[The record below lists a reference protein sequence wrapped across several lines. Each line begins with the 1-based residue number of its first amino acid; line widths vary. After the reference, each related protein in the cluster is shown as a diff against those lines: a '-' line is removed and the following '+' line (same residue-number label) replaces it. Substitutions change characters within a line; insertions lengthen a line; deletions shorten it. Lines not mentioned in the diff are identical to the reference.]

1 MYTPHTQ
8 ARYRADA
15 RCRRRRSLEELL
27 RVPDALALRATL
39 DIVPALPEYSIAR
52 RFDDIAKKNTGAG
65 YRSFLGGGAYR
76 HYVPPAIGALAMR
89 GEFLTAYTPY
99 QAEVSQG
106 YLQAIYEW
114 QTYICLL
121 TGMDIAN
128 ASVYDGATALA
139 EGAIMALNA
148 TGRRKLLVSRAVHPN
163 YRAVLKTYCDGLDVE
178 IDEIPLHDR
187 RRDRCGGRARGR
199 RRQRLRSGGAAVAR
213 TFSATSTCCPATSA
227 TRLYDGETIAIAVV
241 AEALALA
248 ALATP
253 ASLGAQIVVG
263 EAQSFGVA
271 VAYGGPYAGFIAT
284 TQEHLRRIP
293 GPARR
298 QERRQRGPHRLRAD
312 AAGARTAYSPRT
324 RHFEHLHQSSALRA
338 DRDDLSRAHGKD
350 GPARRRGDQ
359 YGALARTRDRGVVAS
374 TASICKFAAP
384 FFNEFVVD
392 VHQNAAGVLWRRS
405 KRAAFSAAS
414 ISAASI
420 PNSSTCMLDDG
431 DRVDD
436 DRRYRRAGIRSDGG
450 EPCPRRRLIAPRRR
464 RSSTSARKGARTGIS
479 STASRST
486 SFCPH
491 RSCATTFRFRTTAS
505 ST

>member
-1 MYTPHTQ
+1 VYTPHTKRDIAQ
-8 ARYRADA
+8 MLDA
-15 RCRRRRSLEELL
+15 VGVSSLEELL
-27 RVPDALALRATL
+27 RVPDALALRAPL

-178 IDEIPLHDR
+178 IAEVAYTAEGVTDPEAVREAAASNDY
-187 RRDRCGGRARGR
+187 
-199 RRQRLRSGGAAVAR
+199 AAVVLQSPNFFGNVDVLSGDLRDA
-213 TFSATSTCCPATSA
+213 
-227 TRLYDGETIAIAVV
+227 LYDGETIAIAVV

-263 EAQSFGVA
+263 EAQSFGVP

-293 GPARR
+293 G
-298 QERRQRGPHRLRAD
+298 RL
-312 AAGARTAYSPRT
+312 AGKSVDNEGRTAYVLTLQAREQHI
-324 RHFEHLHQSSALRA
+324 RRERASSNICTNQAHCALIA
-338 DRDDLSRAHGKD
+338 TIYLALMGKTGLRDAAAINMERSRELATAVSSVDGIDL
-350 GPARRRGDQ
+350 
-359 YGALARTRDRGVVAS
+359 
-374 TASICKFAAP
+374 KFAAP

-392 VHQNAAGVLWRRS
+392 VHQNAAAVL
-405 KRAAFSAAS
+405 AALEARGILGGLDLGRYYPELSSCVLMTATELTTTDDIGALASALTEVS
-414 ISAASI
+414 
-420 PNSSTCMLDDG
+420 
-431 DRVDD
+431 RV
-436 DRRYRRAGIRSDGG
+436 RAGV
-450 EPCPRRRLIAPRRR
+450 
-464 RSSTSARKGARTGIS
+464 
-479 STASRST
+479 
-486 SFCPH
+486 
-491 RSCATTFRFRTTAS
+491 
-505 ST
+505 